1 MLNARMLDAA
11 VPVHWDTVPLKEQIF
26 VLQSVL
32 EVAGYVLMLARS
44 CARSKV
50 YNISPEKPGV
60 SDPAAYILEGG
71 KSERNR

>member
-1 MLNARMLDAA
+1 
-11 VPVHWDTVPLKEQIF
+11 
-26 VLQSVL
+26 
-32 EVAGYVLMLARS
+32 MLARS